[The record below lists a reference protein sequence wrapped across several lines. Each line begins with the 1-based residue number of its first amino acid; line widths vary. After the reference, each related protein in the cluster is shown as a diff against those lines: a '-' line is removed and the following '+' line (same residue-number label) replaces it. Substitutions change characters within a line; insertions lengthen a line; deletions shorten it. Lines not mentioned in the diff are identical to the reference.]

1 MDLKIKAIEYF
12 SSNNVLKELEIAL
25 QFLFCEN
32 AADYFGYLSKYFEQI
47 SQIPKLVKINL
58 SRVFSNTG
66 RFSTGL
72 SVSVLWRTNTEVIT
86 RVKYIH
92 GCSRCLTITRIPS
105 VTSSSEFLAYVEK
118 VEDRIRNCD
127 WSPAEMSDV
136 DKCLRKKPTKESIPM
151 TPNQG
156 ISLAPLLATDFTW
169 LSISLHLTAAK
180 CSRPIIDFQQYLKSL
195 YQEVIKSLNTNNES
209 TVPPST
215 SLQATPCPIITI
227 LNCPGRIG
235 ALLQGKCRFLQ
246 EILLIPKPH
255 TKPKELLD
263 NLFTIKSK
271 LQQILM
277 NKSNLSPQMI
287 CENGASSVNI
297 DKPEQAL
304 DLIIDC
310 LEQLQ
315 LTEEFY
321 LGLYISPKG
330 IYDVAK
336 ERYEIITGMFKSP
349 EEMVA
354 FYADLLTRYSQIRL
368 LIDPLRAEDKDNW
381 ETLKSRLPFPVL
393 ITASTTVQPAAK
405 DVLPN
410 RSTSVAAKSSTTT
423 AGAVTTTTATTCET
437 SSTFSIPTGP
447 TIYDL
452 LHSEENNTN
461 VEQTDSAQLEDK
473 MIDGEIQDTSIQQV
487 DKQNLYFSAWLFT
500 FDTCLD
506 CVFITEIIQAIYKL
520 HQQNQQVILS
530 LDNFYASEDW
540 PIDMAIALGINFIKF
555 NGLNYPDKVD
565 RLITWY
571 EYYENTM
578 INKIDSNSENQ
589 WRLYNPGLFE
599 IKT

>member
-1 MDLKIKAIEYF
+1 MF
-12 SSNNVLKELEIAL
+12 
-25 QFLFCEN
+25 
-32 AADYFGYLSKYFEQI
+32 
-47 SQIPKLVKINL
+47 
-58 SRVFSNTG
+58 
-66 RFSTGL
+66 
-72 SVSVLWRTNTEVIT
+72 
-86 RVKYIH
+86 
-92 GCSRCLTITRIPS
+92 
-105 VTSSSEFLAYVEK
+105 
-118 VEDRIRNCD
+118 
-127 WSPAEMSDV
+127 DV
-136 DKCLRKKPTKESIPM
+136 DKCLRDFYIEHKRQIQEAENAEINKELEKTNVTEDLVKSNSLNNAKKKTTKESIPM
-151 TPNQG
+151 TPNQA

-180 CSRPIIDFQQYLKSL
+180 CSRPVIDFQQYLKLL

-209 TVPPST
+209 TILPST
-215 SLQATPCPIITI
+215 SLQTIPCPIITI

-235 ALLQGKCRFLQ
+235 ALLPGKCRFLQ

-263 NLFTIKSK
+263 NLFTIKGK

-277 NKSNLSPQMI
+277 NKSSLSPQMI

-304 DLIIDC
+304 DIIIDC

-336 ERYEIITGMFKSP
+336 GRYEIITGMFKSP

-354 FYADLLTRYSQIRL
+354 FYVDLLTRYSQIRL
-368 LIDPLRAEDKDNW
+368 LIDPLRAEDKDYW

-393 ITASTTVQPAAK
+393 ITASTTVQPSAK

-410 RSTSVAAKSSTTT
+410 RSSSVAAKSST
-423 AGAVTTTTATTCET
+423 VTTTTTAAVTTCEAP
-437 SSTFSIPTGP
+437 STFSIPTGP

-452 LHSEENNTN
+452 IQPEENSSN
-461 VEQTDSAQLEDK
+461 VEQTDSIQLEDK
-473 MIDGEIQDTSIQQV
+473 ISDREIQDTSTQPI
-487 DKQNLYFSAWLFT
+487 DKQKLYFSAWLFT

-530 LDNFYASEDW
+530 LDNFYAPEDW
-540 PIDMAIALGINFIKF
+540 PVDMAIALGINFIKF
-555 NGLNYPDKVD
+555 NGLNCSDKVD

-571 EYYENTM
+571 EYYENT
-578 INKIDSNSENQ
+578 INEIDSNDENQ
-589 WRLYNPGLFE
+589 WRLYNPGLFDN
-599 IKT
+599 T